1 MKRLVVLVMTTALAA
16 VLLAPAASARHTLKH
31 RVGAL
36 EGKLSC
42 MAWAPMAQFPDYAW
56 FGINDEPVF
65 DPSDPDTF
73 PTEPLV
79 NWGAVTGIDLAY
91 GMPFD
96 LRVLT
101 VRNTRACRTK
111 FRRLANP
118 APMRSSARLNAL
130 RLARAQ

>member
-1 MKRLVVLVMTTALAA
+1 MKRLVVLVMTAALAA

-56 FGINDEPVF
+56 FGLNDEPVF

-101 VRNTRACRTK
+101 VRNTRA
-111 FRRLANP
+111 
-118 APMRSSARLNAL
+118 
-130 RLARAQ
+130 